1 MHLAFLFM
9 LLAHLHLT
17 ALEPA
22 IREGAMLARN
32 PVVRKDVKAAVKV
45 VSAYEKNRNRRKSK

>member
-17 ALEPA
+17 VLEPA
-22 IREGAMLARN
+22 IKDAITVARN
-32 PVVRKDVKAAVKV
+32 PVVRRDVKAAVKV
-45 VSAYEKNRNRRKSK
+45 LSAYEKNRQPRKN